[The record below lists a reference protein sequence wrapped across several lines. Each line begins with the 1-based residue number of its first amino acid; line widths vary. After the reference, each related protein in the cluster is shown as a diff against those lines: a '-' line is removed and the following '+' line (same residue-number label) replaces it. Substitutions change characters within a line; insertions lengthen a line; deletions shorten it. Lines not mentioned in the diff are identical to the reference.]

1 MEKIKR
7 IWAPWRV
14 PYITQIIKKEKG
26 CIFCKLG
33 KSKKDKNNLIFIRTE
48 HCFAVLNLYPYN
60 NGHTLVVPNR
70 HVKDLS
76 KLRSDETTDLF
87 ALLNYTKSLL
97 DAVMHPDG
105 YNIGMN
111 IGRAAGAGVPG
122 HIHIH
127 IVPRWSGDANFM
139 PVVSNTKVISQ
150 SLKAL
155 HTMLCREHKRKNAK
169 R

>member
-70 HVKDLS
+70 HVKDLR

>member
-1 MEKIKR
+1 MKR